1 MRALS
6 SADKKMLRAMLST
19 DRHLVADFAWRMFEI
34 GSKLE
39 RS

>member
-1 MRALS
+1 MF
-6 SADKKMLRAMLST
+6 ST
-19 DRHLVADFAWRMFEI
+19 DRHLVADVAWRMFEI